1 MDEMNPKS
9 NPSCSVDIDK
19 TDDEREKL
27 LQRVISL
34 SEEVKRL
41 SERIEQLEST
51 PKQSKCILCPTIRI
65 QIPMSFNIPLG
76 CTTHTRDK

>member
-1 MDEMNPKS
+1 MDEMKAQANQAS
-9 NPSCSVDIDK
+9 TVDVDK

-41 SERIEQLEST
+41 SERIEQLENT

-76 CTTHTRDK
+76 CTTHTHD